1 MNKIFS
7 VVFVGLLFLPVF
19 NVSAQKDL
27 QHRLE
32 KKRQALQKEI
42 LQINRQLLQTKHTES
57 DALVEYKQIKRKIY
71 IRQKLIKNLQQEIN
85 HISRQIKQNEQK
97 TAALNRELKKLKAD
111 YAKMIRQSYNNRSR
125 QDKLYFLF
133 SSESFQQA
141 FKRAQYL
148 KQYAKHRR
156 EQALAIEQKKQELAA
171 LKIKLQKDKTEKQKL
186 YQNYRQETEKIKKEQ
201 DKQLAI
207 VNKIKQKKRYYLK
220 QIKAKQREQAKIDRM
235 IENLIK
241 KAIARSNRK
250 VKKSLRQKS
259 KFFLTPEGQKLAAK
273 FSANKGAL
281 PWPVK
286 KAYIARKF
294 GKQQHEIFKNVKVV
308 NTGIY
313 LATEPGSEV
322 YAVFEGKVL
331 QIQFIPGGN
340 NTVFIKH
347 GNYLTIYGN
356 LKKVYVK
363 PGEHVKTKQAIGK
376 VATDAFGKTELKF
389 RIYKNTTKLNPELWL
404 QKHKFN

>member
-1 MNKIFS
+1 MNKVFS
-7 VVFVGLLFLPVF
+7 FVLLGFLFLPVLKL
-19 NVSAQKDL
+19 SAQKDL
-27 QHRLE
+27 QQRLE

-57 DALVEYKQIKRKIY
+57 DAIAEYRQIKRKIQ

-85 HISRQIKQNEQK
+85 HISRLIKQNEEK
-97 TAALNRELKKLKAD
+97 TTELNRELKKLKAD

-133 SSESFQQA
+133 SAESFQQA

-148 KQYAKHRR
+148 KQYAKYRKKR
-156 EQALAIEQKKQELAA
+156 AVAIEQKKKELAA
-171 LKIKLQKDKTEKQKL
+171 LKVKLQKDKAAKQKL
-186 YQNYRQETEKIKKEQ
+186 YQNYRQETEIIKKEQ
-201 DKQLAI
+201 AKQLAV

-259 KFFLTPEGQKLAAK
+259 KFFLTPEGKKLAAK

-286 KAYIARKF
+286 KAYISRKF
-294 GKQQHEIFKNVKVV
+294 GKQQHEIFKNVKVI

-313 LATEPGSEV
+313 LATEPDSDV

-331 QIQFIPGGN
+331 QIQYIPGGN

-356 LKKVYVK
+356 LKEVYVK

-389 RIYKNTTKLNPELWL
+389 RVYKNTTKLNPELWL
-404 QKHKFN
+404 QKH

>member
-7 VVFVGLLFLPVF
+7 CVFIGLLFLPVLKL
-19 NVSAQKDL
+19 SAQKDL
-27 QHRLE
+27 QQRLE

-57 DALVEYKQIKRKIY
+57 DAMAEYRQIKRKIH
-71 IRQKLIKNLQQEIN
+71 IRQKLIRNLQQEIN
-85 HISRQIKQNEQK
+85 HISRQIKQNEER
-97 TAALNRELKKLKAD
+97 TTELNRELKKLKAD

-133 SSESFQQA
+133 SAKSFQQA

-148 KQYAKHRR
+148 KQYAKYRKK
-156 EQALAIEQKKQELAA
+156 QAVAIEQKKKELVA
-171 LKIKLQKDKTEKQKL
+171 LKVKLQKNKNDKQKL
-186 YQNYRQETEKIKKEQ
+186 YQNYRQETETIKKEQ
-201 DKQLAI
+201 AKQLAV

-259 KFFLTPEGQKLAAK
+259 KFFLTPEAKKLAAK

-286 KAYIARKF
+286 KAYISRKF
-294 GKQQHEIFKNVKVV
+294 GKQQHEIFKNVKVI

-313 LATEPGSEV
+313 LATEPDSDV
-322 YAVFEGKVL
+322 YAVFEGKIL
-331 QIQFIPGGN
+331 QIQYIPGGN

-356 LKKVYVK
+356 LKEVYVK
-363 PGEHVKTKQAIGK
+363 PGTHVKTKQAIGK

-389 RIYKNTTKLNPELWL
+389 RVYKNTTKLNPELWL
-404 QKHKFN
+404 QKHN

>member
-1 MNKIFS
+1 MNKVFS
-7 VVFVGLLFLPVF
+7 VVFVGLLFLPVLKL
-19 NVSAQKDL
+19 SAQQDL
-27 QHRLE
+27 QQRLE

-42 LQINRQLLQTKHTES
+42 LQINRQLSQTKHTES
-57 DALVEYKQIKRKIY
+57 DAIAEYRQIKRKIFV
-71 IRQKLIKNLQQEIN
+71 RQKLIRNLQQEIN

-97 TAALNRELKKLKAD
+97 TAELNRELKKLKAD
-111 YAKMIRQSYNNRSR
+111 YAQMIRQSYNNRSR

-133 SSESFQQA
+133 SAKSFQQA

-148 KQYAKHRR
+148 KQYAKYR
-156 EQALAIEQKKQELAA
+156 KKQAVNIEHKKKELAA
-171 LKIKLQKDKTEKQKL
+171 LKVKLQKDKTDKQKL
-186 YQNYRQETEKIKKEQ
+186 YQNYRQETETIKKEQ
-201 DKQLAI
+201 TKQLAI

-259 KFFLTPEGQKLAAK
+259 KFFLTPEGKKLAAK

-286 KAYIARKF
+286 KAYISRKF
-294 GKQQHEIFKNVKVV
+294 GKQQHEIFKNIKVI

-313 LATEPGSEV
+313 LATEPDSEV
-322 YAVFEGKVL
+322 YAVFEGKIL
-331 QIQFIPGGN
+331 QIQYIPGGN

-356 LKKVYVK
+356 LKEVYVK

-389 RIYKNTTKLNPELWL
+389 RVYKNTTKLNPEFWL
-404 QKHKFN
+404 QKH

>member
-1 MNKIFS
+1 MNKVFS
-7 VVFVGLLFLPVF
+7 VVFLGLLFLPVLKL
-19 NVSAQKDL
+19 SAQKDL
-27 QHRLE
+27 QQRLE

-57 DALVEYKQIKRKIY
+57 DAIAEYRQIKRKIFV
-71 IRQKLIKNLQQEIN
+71 RQKLIRNLQQEIN
-85 HISRQIKQNEQK
+85 HISKQIKQNEQK
-97 TAALNRELKKLKAD
+97 TAELNRELKKLKAD
-111 YAKMIRQSYNNRSR
+111 YAQMIRQSYNNRSR

-133 SSESFQQA
+133 SSKSFQQA

-148 KQYAKHRR
+148 KQYAKYRKK
-156 EQALAIEQKKQELAA
+156 QAVTIEQKKKELAA
-171 LKIKLQKDKTEKQKL
+171 LKVKLQKDKTDKQKL
-186 YQNYRQETEKIKKEQ
+186 YQNYRQETETIKKEQ
-201 DKQLAI
+201 AKQLAI

-259 KFFLTPEGQKLAAK
+259 KFFLTPEGKKLAAK

-286 KAYIARKF
+286 KAYISRKF
-294 GKQQHEIFKNVKVV
+294 GKQQHEIFKNVKVI

-313 LATEPGSEV
+313 LATEPDSEV
-322 YAVFEGKVL
+322 YAVFEGKIL
-331 QIQFIPGGN
+331 QIQYIPGGN

-356 LKKVYVK
+356 LKEVYVK

-389 RIYKNTTKLNPELWL
+389 RVYKNTTKLNPEFWL
-404 QKHKFN
+404 QKH

>member
-1 MNKIFS
+1 MNKVFS
-7 VVFVGLLFLPVF
+7 VVFVGLLFLPVLKL
-19 NVSAQKDL
+19 SAQKDL
-27 QHRLE
+27 QQRLE

-57 DALVEYKQIKRKIY
+57 DAIAEYRQIKRKIFV
-71 IRQKLIKNLQQEIN
+71 RQKLIRNLQQEIN
-85 HISRQIKQNEQK
+85 HISKQIKQNEQK
-97 TAALNRELKKLKAD
+97 TAELNRELKKLKAD
-111 YAKMIRQSYNNRSR
+111 YAQMIRQSYNNRSR

-133 SSESFQQA
+133 SSKSFQQA

-148 KQYAKHRR
+148 KQYAKYRKK
-156 EQALAIEQKKQELAA
+156 QAVTIEQKKKELAA
-171 LKIKLQKDKTEKQKL
+171 LKVKLQKDKTDKQKL
-186 YQNYRQETEKIKKEQ
+186 YQNYRQETETIKKEQ
-201 DKQLAI
+201 AKQLAI

-259 KFFLTPEGQKLAAK
+259 KFFLTPEGKKLAAK

-286 KAYIARKF
+286 KAYISRKF
-294 GKQQHEIFKNVKVV
+294 GKQQHEIFKNIKVI

-313 LATEPGSEV
+313 LATEPDSEV
-322 YAVFEGKVL
+322 YAVFEGKIL
-331 QIQFIPGGN
+331 QIQYIPGGN

-356 LKKVYVK
+356 LKEVYVK

-389 RIYKNTTKLNPELWL
+389 RVYKNTTKLNPEFWL
-404 QKHKFN
+404 QKH

>member
-7 VVFVGLLFLPVF
+7 VVFVGLLFLPVLKL
-19 NVSAQKDL
+19 SAQKDL
-27 QHRLE
+27 QQRLE

-57 DALVEYKQIKRKIY
+57 DAIAEYRQIKRKIY
-71 IRQKLIKNLQQEIN
+71 IRQKLIRNLQQEIN
-85 HISRQIKQNEQK
+85 HISWQIKQNEQK
-97 TAALNRELKKLKAD
+97 TAELTREVKKLKAD

-133 SSESFQQA
+133 SAKSFQQA

-148 KQYAKHRR
+148 KQYAKYRKK
-156 EQALAIEQKKQELAA
+156 QAVAIEQKKKELTA
-171 LKIKLQKDKTEKQKL
+171 LKVKLQKDKTDKQKL
-186 YQNYRQETEKIKKEQ
+186 YQNYRQETEIIKKEQ
-201 DKQLAI
+201 AKQLAI

-259 KFFLTPEGQKLAAK
+259 KFFLTPEGKKLAAK

-286 KAYIARKF
+286 KAYISRKF
-294 GKQQHEIFKNVKVV
+294 GKQQHEIFKNVKVI

-313 LATEPGSEV
+313 LATEPDSDV

-331 QIQFIPGGN
+331 QIQYIPGGN

-356 LKKVYVK
+356 LKEVYVK

-389 RIYKNTTKLNPELWL
+389 RVYKNTTKLNPELWL
-404 QKHKFN
+404 QKH